1 MQMKQLDEVKEAV
14 TGDVQKSIS
23 MHTNKMLKQV
33 TKTEKMLEDINQRV
47 FNRNY
52 WWLTES

>member
-52 WWLTES
+52 